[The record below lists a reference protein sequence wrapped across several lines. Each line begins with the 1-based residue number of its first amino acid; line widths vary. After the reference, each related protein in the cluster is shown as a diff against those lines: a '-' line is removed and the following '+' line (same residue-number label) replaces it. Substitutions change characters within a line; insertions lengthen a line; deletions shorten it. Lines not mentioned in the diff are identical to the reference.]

1 MGHSPRGVASLCVCT
16 GSERP
21 KSKRLTT
28 PNRTEPPSVQGAHGA
43 LADFSEDDDGKAV
56 SRPLCVL
63 RRGTRGGRAAAAP
76 SMVPGP
82 AAPAPQAPAGNT
94 EPAAPADLP
103 SQSLWG
109 PHAQSALPLIWRRAG
124 RPALTPQRPGSGGAA
139 TSSARGAS
147 GIAPPKCQLQP
158 RASTHSPCLAL
169 TRAWAKPPALPGGSF
184 AGLAPPGPQM
194 DWVLPQGD
202 RAWSQ
207 GQKPGGHSLESES
220 SS

>member
-56 SRPLCVL
+56 SRPLSVL

-109 PHAQSALPLIWRRAG
+109 PRAVCAPTDLEKSWAPSADPTETREWRSRH
-124 RPALTPQRPGSGGAA
+124 LQRQGS
-139 TSSARGAS
+139 
-147 GIAPPKCQLQP
+147 L
-158 RASTHSPCLAL
+158 
-169 TRAWAKPPALPGGSF
+169 
-184 AGLAPPGPQM
+184 
-194 DWVLPQGD
+194 GD
-202 RAWSQ
+202 RATQVPTAATGFHTQPLPCPHTSL
-207 GQKPGGHSLESES
+207 GKTTSTARGVLCGPGTTRTPDGLGSPSG
-220 SS
+220 